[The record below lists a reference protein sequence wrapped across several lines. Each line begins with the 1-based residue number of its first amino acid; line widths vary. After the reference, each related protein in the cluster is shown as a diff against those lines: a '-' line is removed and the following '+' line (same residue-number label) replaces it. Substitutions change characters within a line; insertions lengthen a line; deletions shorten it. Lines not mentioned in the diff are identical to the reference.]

1 MKKILLVIL
10 ILISSAHV
18 ELVAQGRYVFPFDP
32 ENGKW
37 NDTML
42 NKKEIVGRERIRRV
56 DVYKNAP
63 EGRKGA
69 VLDNRKYYDD
79 LGRLTAVLSYLP
91 RKGTDSV
98 INLVDSIIYND
109 ATGETLLVCGT
120 LGNDHPYLTIRTER
134 LNDSVIKE
142 TSIGAFALPDLK
154 GSKLDSNFC
163 YIYFNKKGQKIR
175 RVFDYRSDSTTEY
188 YKYNQ
193 EGIIDSVISYDDVM
207 AKILNRPTIEVY
219 KVFWQ
224 NRLRIMQ
231 NINWFCVKKWI
242 YNERWECIE
251 HWSVGHK
258 DPSMDLKVYYSYT
271 NEGLLDE
278 VKVKRGDK
286 TTGKYYYSYSK
297 EWSKR

>member
-18 ELVAQGRYVFPFDP
+18 ELAAQGRYVFPFDP
-32 ENGKW
+32 DHNKW

-42 NKKEIVGRERIRRV
+42 NKKEIVGREKIRRI

-69 VLDNRKYYDD
+69 VLDNRKYYDE
-79 LGRLTAVLSYLP
+79 LGRLSVVLSYLP

-98 INLVDSIIYND
+98 ISLVDSIIYND
-109 ATGETLLVCGT
+109 ATGGTLLVCGV
-120 LGNDHPYLTIRTER
+120 LGNEHPYLTIRTER

-142 TSIGAFALPDLK
+142 TSVGNFAIPDSK
-154 GSKLDSNFC
+154 ESKLDSNFC
-163 YIYFNKKGQKIR
+163 YFYFNKKGQKIR
-175 RVFDYRSDSTTEY
+175 KVFDYRSDSTTEY

-207 AKILNRPTIEVY
+207 SKILNRPTIEVY
-219 KVFWQ
+219 KEFWR
-224 NRLRIMQ
+224 NGLRIMQ
-231 NINWFCVKKWI
+231 NVNSFGVNKWI

-251 HWSVGHK
+251 YRFVRHK
-258 DPSMDLKVYYSYT
+258 NPSEDVKVYYSYT
-271 NEGLLDE
+271 HEGLLDE

-286 TTGKYYYSYSK
+286 TTAKYYYSYSK
-297 EWSKR
+297 E